1 VYSAGLTES
10 QIIAREPAPRGSEG
24 GLVVSDKHLDDPN
37 VQKLVQTF
45 QDPKIAVFLKT
56 TNDQLIRSTLGPLS

>member
-1 VYSAGLTES
+1 M
-10 QIIAREPAPRGSEG
+10 
-24 GLVVSDKHLDDPN
+24 VSDKHLDDPN